1 MTTKSCLVTAK
12 LQSLP
17 ALRKDLGAIYT
28 DVFVYVRTE
37 QLYQIPSERLSVFRT
52 TGRWDLLTL
61 LPYSSLY
68 Y

>member
-28 DVFVYVRTE
+28 DVFVYV
-37 QLYQIPSERLSVFRT
+37 
-52 TGRWDLLTL
+52 
-61 LPYSSLY
+61 
-68 Y
+68 